1 MSETKADIVQRL
13 LDWAAT
19 ICTVNSHV
27 PPSSKA
33 QMARDAAAEIRHLRD
48 ETVRLAVLRG
58 LIEADLDEARVKLA
72 AIEAMGYEWRWTKS
86 IDENGEQVG
95 AWVMR
100 HDAAEADAN
109 NAAWRKSDGE

>member
-1 MSETKADIVQRL
+1 MREPKPDIVQRL
-13 LDWAAT
+13 LDWAHT

-33 QMARDAAAEIRHLRD
+33 QMARDAAE
-48 ETVRLAVLRG
+48 ETVRLRAEATRLLLERWRK
-58 LIEADLDEARVKLA
+58 EADIDEVRMKIA
-72 AIEAMGYEWRWTKS
+72 AIEAMGYEWRWTRS

-100 HDAAEADAN
+100 DAAEADAN
-109 NAAWRKSDGE
+109 NERFRRGDGE

>member
-1 MSETKADIVQRL
+1 MSKPKPDIVQRM
-13 LDWAAT
+13 LDWADT
-19 ICTVNSHV
+19 ICTLNSHV
-27 PPSSKA
+27 PPSSKTK
-33 QMARDAAAEIRHLRD
+33 MVRDAAEEIRQNRM
-48 ETVRLAVLRG
+48 
-58 LIEADLDEARVKLA
+58 KLA

>member
-1 MSETKADIVQRL
+1 MSKQKADIVARL
-13 LDWAAT
+13 LDWAYT

-33 QMARDAAAEIRHLRD
+33 QMAKDAAAEITRLR
-48 ETVRLAVLRG
+48 
-58 LIEADLDEARVKLA
+58 IKLA
-72 AIEAMGYEWRWTKS
+72 AIEAMGYEWRWTRS

-100 HDAAEADAN
+100 REEGGA
-109 NAAWRKSDGE
+109 

>member
-1 MSETKADIVQRL
+1 MSKQKADIVARL
-13 LDWAAT
+13 LDWAYT

-33 QMARDAAAEIRHLRD
+33 QMAKDAAAEITRLR
-48 ETVRLAVLRG
+48 
-58 LIEADLDEARVKLA
+58 IKLA

-100 HDAAEADAN
+100 REEGGA
-109 NAAWRKSDGE
+109 